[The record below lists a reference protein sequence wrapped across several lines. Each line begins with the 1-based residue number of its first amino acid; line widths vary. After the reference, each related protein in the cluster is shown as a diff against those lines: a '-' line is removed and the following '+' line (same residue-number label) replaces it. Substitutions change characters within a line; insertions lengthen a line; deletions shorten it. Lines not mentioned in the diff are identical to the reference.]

1 MFAFMNLY
9 NEGDSFF
16 IGAVLVTDVR
26 GLPMEFRCTQPIKP
40 TNLQKSL
47 YGKNLIRYIA
57 LELCGNQ
64 LINSLSLKKDL
75 KFIVTGNMDMVWIRR
90 ADGCPVVYLR
100 TMGNDSESD
109 VETGQRNKILS
120 TVIEDFVVY
129 AHPSYPNDME
139 EAKAY
144 IRLLSQSFDITDP
157 FDRIAKAVKVL
168 IQEDPRFK

>member
-9 NEGDSFF
+9 NDEDSFF

-26 GLPMEFRCTQPIKP
+26 GLPVEFRCTQPIKP

-47 YGKNLIRYIA
+47 YGKNLVRYIA

-75 KFIVTGNMDMVWIRR
+75 KFIVTGNMDMIWVRR
-90 ADGCPVVYLR
+90 ADGCPVVYLQ
-100 TMGNDSESD
+100 TKENDSESD
-109 VETGQRNKILS
+109 AEIGRRDEILS

-129 AHPSYPNDME
+129 AHPSYPSDIE
-139 EAKAY
+139 DAKAY
-144 IRLLSQSFDITDP
+144 IHLLMQSFDVTDP
-157 FDRIAKAVKVL
+157 FDRINKAIRVL
-168 IQEDPRFK
+168 IQEDPRFR